1 MAAGTSPEPQCE
13 IVTSLTLVE
22 LCRISGS
29 TRDWVI
35 ELIDEGIL
43 EPVGN
48 GQSAWRFESSSIAVI
63 ARVRRLQS
71 DLRLNIPGA
80 ALVLSLA
87 DENARL
93 RHHLMQAEGD
103 DGPGATARPGP
114 DP

>member
-1 MAAGTSPEPQCE
+1 MAARTSPDPDCE
-13 IVTSLTLVE
+13 LVATLTLVE

-43 EPVGN
+43 EPVGG
-48 GQSAWRFESSSIAVI
+48 GQSPWRFESSSITVI

-71 DLRLNIPGA
+71 DLRINIPGA

-93 RHHLMQAEGD
+93 KRHLSQAEAD
-103 DGPGATARPGP
+103 PLAPERGAETR
-114 DP
+114 

>member
-1 MAAGTSPEPQCE
+1 MAAQKSPDPVCE
-13 IVTSLTLVE
+13 VVTALTLID

-29 TRDWVI
+29 TTDWVI
-35 ELIDEGIL
+35 ELVEEGIL
-43 EPVGN
+43 DPVGG
-48 GQSAWRFESSSIAVI
+48 GQSAWRFESSSITII

-93 RHHLMQAEGD
+93 KLRLMQMETD
-103 DGPGATARPGP
+103 PPGAMAGP
-114 DP
+114 EPDR